1 MSDSNYSSDS
11 DSSVS
16 SFEEVKSVMKGG
28 KSKSKSTKKKTQK
41 KTSKKSSKKK
51 TSKQSS
57 KKKTSKKKT
66 SKKSSKK
73 SKKKSKSSEDKPK
86 RKLNPVI
93 ARMNVLR
100 FQHIGVHIGNKGVIK
115 TNPPFKSVIAAARKS
130 LKMKK
135 DDKNTVEV
143 VDKAIELFDASPAK
157 YCD

>member
-1 MSDSNYSSDS
+1 MLGN
-11 DSSVS
+11 
-16 SFEEVKSVMKGG
+16 KG
-28 KSKSKSTKKKTQK
+28 KSKSKTSKKKTQK
-41 KTSKKSSKKK
+41 KTTQKNSTKKSSKKSSKKA
-51 TSKQSS
+51 
-57 KKKTSKKKT
+57 SKKKT

-73 SKKKSKSSEDKPK
+73 SKKKSKSSDKPK

>member
-57 KKKTSKKKT
+57 KKKTSKK
-66 SKKSSKK
+66 SSKK
-73 SKKKSKSSEDKPK
+73 SKKKSKSSEGKPK

>member
-41 KTSKKSSKKK
+41 KTSKK
-51 TSKQSS
+51 SS

-143 VDKAIELFDASPAK
+143 VDKAIELFDASPGK